1 MYNRFAK
8 MRHRYLREH
17 RNGIYTGMFLDGKL
31 EAHLQEIGTA
41 AEEMFDRLVEQMKKS
56 EGVTEKLKAENQ
68 MEWVGRMNNLRS
80 AVTETVNVEVIFV

>member
-31 EAHLQEIGTA
+31 EAHLKEIGEA
-41 AEEMFDRLVEQMKKS
+41 AEEFFMLQ
-56 EGVTEKLKAENQ
+56 
-68 MEWVGRMNNLRS
+68 LRQGLPRHLPHPPLYPRRCGGS
-80 AVTETVNVEVIFV
+80 GGGNGAAAACRIPCCR

>member
-31 EAHLQEIGTA
+31 EEHLKEIGEA
-41 AEEMFDRLVEQMKKS
+41 AEEMEQTIVKAMEFYNKYLERQRNDRD
-56 EGVTEKLKAENQ
+56 A
-68 MEWVGRMNNLRS
+68 R
-80 AVTETVNVEVIFV
+80 

>member
-31 EAHLQEIGTA
+31 EAHLKEIGDAAIFYHYRVAVVNTA
-41 AEEMFDRLVEQMKKS
+41 FQKNKS
-56 EGVTEKLKAENQ
+56 RSPRQVASYCFMT
-68 MEWVGRMNNLRS
+68 VG
-80 AVTETVNVEVIFV
+80 